1 VHPTRLPAFV
11 TRAFLALLA
20 PLAAYVVLLA
30 TGTGA
35 GTPQDIL
42 YFTVMAGACVLAVVR
57 AFVGEDR
64 AVWRLLAGAL
74 VLWAIGDAWWEL
86 ADLPGVSPAD
96 VLYLSFYVLAIPGL
110 VLLLRRR
117 ASGTLATLW
126 ADGWVASL
134 GVASAAAYFFVEPAL
149 EGSRDGSLLE
159 LLVNLAYPIGDTL
172 LLALVVGAMVA
183 TRGRMQRS
191 WAAMC
196 AALVAMAVSDG
207 IYLNLSWSGAYADG
221 SLLEAGWVVAA
232 LCLSWSLWLTYAES
246 SERRMT
252 TDRAPIV
259 WPVLWGGGSLALV
272 AVLGIADGGHPI
284 SIALA
289 VAGVLSVF
297 GRLMLTDAQ
306 NRRLVR
312 AASLQALTDPVT
324 GLGNHRALTGD
335 LRAAL
340 ETTPPERRV
349 LLALYDLN
357 GFKDY
362 NDRFGHPAGDV
373 LLERLG
379 TRLRDGVAPAARAYR
394 MGGDEFCVLAIVDA
408 GVEQALLLTRAHH
421 ALSEQGEGFTV
432 SAAGGHVIAEPGRT
446 TASST
451 LRAADE
457 RMYASKRSARS
468 SSRQQAA
475 DVLAAATR
483 ERRPG
488 LALDDDRIAR
498 LAEATA
504 RELGMDEE
512 HVAHV
517 RHAARLHDVGK
528 LAVPEEILAKPGPLD
543 AAELEFV
550 RTHTLVG
557 ERIAGAAPALA
568 PVARLIRSSHERWD
582 GGGYPDGLAGEEI
595 PLGAR
600 VVFACDAF
608 EAMTS
613 DRAWRPAI
621 GDADALAELV
631 RNAGTQFD
639 PAVVLALAG
648 AVARA
653 DDAPALAA

>member
-1 VHPTRLPAFV
+1 VHPTRLPAPV
-11 TRAFLALLA
+11 RCAFAALLV

-30 TGTGA
+30 TGTGEGA
-35 GTPQDIL
+35 PQDIL
-42 YFTVMAGACVLAVVR
+42 YFTIMGCACVLAATR
-57 AFVGEDR
+57 AFVGQDR
-64 AVWRLLAGAL
+64 AVWGLLAAAMI
-74 VLWAIGDAWWEL
+74 LWEAGDAWWEL

-96 VLYLSFYVLAIPGL
+96 ALYLAFYALAIPAL

-117 ASGTLATLW
+117 ATGTLATLW

-149 EGSRDGSLLE
+149 EGSRGGSMQE

-172 LLALVVGAMVA
+172 LLALVVGGIVA

-196 AALVAMAVSDG
+196 VALVAMAVSDG
-207 IYLNLSWSGAYADG
+207 IYLNLSWSDSYTDG
-221 SLLEAGWVVAA
+221 SLLEAGWAVAA
-232 LCLSWSLWLTYAES
+232 LCLAWSMWLSYAES
-246 SERRMT
+246 AERRMT

-259 WPVLWGGGSLALV
+259 WPVLWGGGSLTLV
-272 AVLGIADGGHPI
+272 AVLGIADGAHPI
-284 SIALA
+284 SIGLA

-306 NRRLVR
+306 NRRLAR

-335 LRAAL
+335 LKTAL
-340 ETTPPERRV
+340 DTTSRERRV

-362 NDRFGHPAGDV
+362 NDRFGHPAGDA

-379 TRLRDGVAPAARAYR
+379 TRLRDVAAPAAHAYR
-394 MGGDEFCVLAIVDA
+394 MGGDEFCILAVVDA
-408 GVEQALLLTRAHH
+408 GVEHGLLLARAHA
-421 ALSEQGEGFTV
+421 ALTEGGEGFTV
-432 SAAGGHVIAEPGRT
+432 SASGGHVLAEPGRT
-446 TASST
+446 TASAV
-451 LRAADE
+451 LRTADE

-468 SSRQQAA
+468 SSLQQAA
-475 DVLAAATR
+475 DVLAAAAR
-483 ERRPG
+483 EREPG

-498 LAEATA
+498 LAEITA

-512 HVAHV
+512 GVAHV
-517 RHAARLHDVGK
+517 HHAARLHDVGK

-557 ERIAGAAPALA
+557 ERIAAAAPALA

-595 PLGAR
+595 ALGAR

-621 GDADALAELV
+621 GAADAVAELL

-639 PAVVLALAG
+639 PAVVLALA
-648 AVARA
+648 AALARE